1 MTTATKCR
9 HVKEISRTEEN
20 EMTANERDFTQLMQA
35 VKAGALDRRAFL
47 ARAVALGLSL
57 PMARSLL
64 AQNGVSAAGGANGTS
79 LLSRA
84 QEGTPVEGG
93 QVIIG
98 LSQEPTLFNPVLSNL
113 EVDRG
118 VQQAIFDSLWRID
131 ENAAFI
137 PNLATEIPTVDNGG
151 VSEDGMSYTF
161 HLRDDAT
168 WTDGTPLTAA
178 DVVFTHNQIMN
189 PDIPSP
195 IKLGHDKVSSIEATD
210 DYTITLTLS
219 EPFAPFLIVWSDT
232 LIVPQHILEGED
244 FLTTDFN
251 AVNPV
256 GSGAFT
262 LVRRSAGESIELAK
276 NPDWHGDGPYLDTVI
291 IKYLQDTTIL
301 YTQFRTGEVDY
312 TGIQGI
318 TADHY
323 EEALTLQDREVHVG
337 PTAFVEFIYP
347 NFGNPIFQDKAVREA
362 MYYAMDKANII
373 SQVYLNI
380 HTPSET
386 YLAETSWAI
395 NPDLPQHEYN
405 PDRAREILEEAGWE
419 LGDDGVRVKDDLRLA
434 FTNSTTAGNNVREQA
449 QQYLQQ
455 TWGDVG
461 IAMEI
466 NNMPPAVIWG
476 EYYTMSQY
484 DTVMVGEISGVG
496 GDPDATARFASSQIP
511 AKTGAGKNTMQY
523 ENPEVDELLAQ
534 GAQETDQDARRE
546 IYFRIQ
552 EILRDDLAVLPIFHY
567 NSPEGTKAGLMNYKP
582 NAFVVNNWW
591 NLYEWYWEAAAE

>member
-1 MTTATKCR
+1 MSATEC
-9 HVKEISRTEEN
+9 
-20 EMTANERDFTQLMQA
+20 DFTKLIQR
-35 VKAGALDRRAFL
+35 VKDGELDRRGFL

-57 PMARSLL
+57 PMARALL
-64 AQNGVSAAGGANGTS
+64 AQSGVSAAGGSSAKT
-79 LLSRA
+79 LVKRA
-84 QEGTPVEGG
+84 QDGTPVEGG
-93 QVIIG
+93 QLIIG

-131 ENAAFI
+131 ENAEFI

-151 VSEDGMSYTF
+151 ISPDGLTYTF
-161 HLRDDAT
+161 KLRDDAS

-178 DVVFTHNQIMN
+178 DVIFTHNQVMN

-195 IKLGHDKVSSIEATD
+195 IKIGHDKVTSIEATD

-219 EPFAPFLIVWSDT
+219 EAFAPFLIVWSDT
-232 LIVPQHILEGED
+232 LIVPQHILEGQD

-251 AVNPV
+251 AVSPI
-256 GSGAFT
+256 GSGAFIFANRT
-262 LVRRSAGESIELAK
+262 AGESIELTK
-276 NPDWHGDGPYLDTVI
+276 NPNWHGDGPYLDTVI
-291 IKYLQDTTIL
+291 IKYLQDTTTL

-323 EEALTLQDREVHVG
+323 EEAQTLEDRVIHVG
-337 PTAFVEFIYP
+337 PSAFVEFIYP
-347 NFGNPIFQDKAVREA
+347 NFGLPIFQDKAVREA
-362 MYYAMDKANII
+362 MYYAMDKQNII
-373 SQVYLNI
+373 DQVYLGI
-380 HTPSET
+380 PSPAET

-405 PDRAREILEEAGWE
+405 PDRAREILEEAGWV
-419 LGDDGVRVKDDLRLA
+419 LGDDGVRTKDDLRLS
-434 FTNSTTAGNNVREQA
+434 FSNSTTAGNNVREQA

-455 TWGDVG
+455 TWADVG
-461 IAMEI
+461 IEMQIE
-466 NNMPPAVIWG
+466 NMPPAVIWG
-476 EYYTMSQY
+476 EYYLMSQF
-484 DTVMVGEISGVG
+484 DTVMVGEVSGVG

-523 ENPEVDELLAQ
+523 ENPEVDELLEQ
-534 GAQETDQDARRE
+534 GAQEPDQETRKE
-546 IYFRIQ
+546 IYYRVQ

-567 NSPEGTKAGLMNYKP
+567 ANVEGTKTGLMNYKA

-591 NLYEWYWEAAAE
+591 NLHEWYWETPAE

>member
-1 MTTATKCR
+1 MSATEC
-9 HVKEISRTEEN
+9 
-20 EMTANERDFTQLMQA
+20 DFTKLIQR
-35 VKAGALDRRAFL
+35 VKDGELDRRGFL

-57 PMARSLL
+57 PMARALL
-64 AQNGVSAAGGANGTS
+64 AQSGVSAAGGSSAKT
-79 LLSRA
+79 LVKRA
-84 QEGTPVEGG
+84 QDGTPVEGG
-93 QVIIG
+93 QLIIG

-131 ENAAFI
+131 ENAEFI

-151 VSEDGMSYTF
+151 ISPDGLTYTF
-161 HLRDDAT
+161 KLRDDAS

-178 DVVFTHNQIMN
+178 DVIFTHNQVMN

-195 IKLGHDKVSSIEATD
+195 IKIGHDKVTSIEATD

-219 EPFAPFLIVWSDT
+219 EAFAPFLIVWSDT
-232 LIVPQHILEGED
+232 LIVPQHILEGQD

-251 AVNPV
+251 AVSPI
-256 GSGAFT
+256 GSGAFIFANRT
-262 LVRRSAGESIELAK
+262 AGESIELTK
-276 NPDWHGDGPYLDTVI
+276 NPNWHGDGPYLDTVI
-291 IKYLQDTTIL
+291 IKYLQDTTTL

-323 EEALTLQDREVHVG
+323 EEAQTLEDRVIHVG
-337 PTAFVEFIYP
+337 PSAFVEFIYP
-347 NFGNPIFQDKAVREA
+347 NFGLPIFQDKAVREA
-362 MYYAMDKANII
+362 MYYAMDKQNII
-373 SQVYLNI
+373 DQVYLGIPN
-380 HTPSET
+380 PAET

-405 PDRAREILEEAGWE
+405 PDRAREILEEAGWV
-419 LGDDGVRVKDDLRLA
+419 LGDDGVRTKDDLRLS
-434 FTNSTTAGNNVREQA
+434 FSNSTTAGNNVREQA

-455 TWGDVG
+455 TWADVG
-461 IAMEI
+461 IEMQIE
-466 NNMPPAVIWG
+466 NMPPAVIWG
-476 EYYTMSQY
+476 EYYLMSQF
-484 DTVMVGEISGVG
+484 DTVMVGEVSGVG

-523 ENPEVDELLAQ
+523 ENPEVDELLEQ
-534 GAQETDQDARRE
+534 GAQEPDQETRKE
-546 IYFRIQ
+546 IYYRVQ

-567 NSPEGTKAGLMNYKP
+567 ANVEGTKAGLMNYKA

-591 NLYEWYWEAAAE
+591 NLHEWYWETPAE

>member
-1 MTTATKCR
+1 MSATEC
-9 HVKEISRTEEN
+9 
-20 EMTANERDFTQLMQA
+20 DFTKLIQR
-35 VKAGALDRRAFL
+35 VKDGELDRRGFL

-57 PMARSLL
+57 PMARALL
-64 AQNGVSAAGGANGTS
+64 AQSGVSAAGGSSAKT
-79 LLSRA
+79 LVKRA
-84 QEGTPVEGG
+84 QDGTPVEGG
-93 QVIIG
+93 QLIIG

-131 ENAAFI
+131 ENAEFI

-151 VSEDGMSYTF
+151 ISPDGLTYTF
-161 HLRDDAT
+161 KLRDDAS

-178 DVVFTHNQIMN
+178 DVIFTHNQVMN

-195 IKLGHDKVSSIEATD
+195 IKIGHDKVTSIEATD

-219 EPFAPFLIVWSDT
+219 EAFAPFLIVWSDT
-232 LIVPQHILEGED
+232 LIVPQHILEGQD

-251 AVNPV
+251 AVSPI
-256 GSGAFT
+256 GSGAFIFANRT
-262 LVRRSAGESIELAK
+262 AGESIELTK
-276 NPDWHGDGPYLDTVI
+276 NPNWHGDGPYLDTVI
-291 IKYLQDTTIL
+291 IKYLQDTTTL

-323 EEALTLQDREVHVG
+323 EEAQTLEDRVIHVG
-337 PTAFVEFIYP
+337 PSAFVEFIYP
-347 NFGNPIFQDKAVREA
+347 NFGLPIFQDKAVREA
-362 MYYAMDKANII
+362 MYYAMDKQNII
-373 SQVYLNI
+373 DQVYLGIPN
-380 HTPSET
+380 PAET

-405 PDRAREILEEAGWE
+405 PDRAREILEEAGWV
-419 LGDDGVRVKDDLRLA
+419 LGDDGVRTKDDLRLS
-434 FTNSTTAGNNVREQA
+434 FSNSTTAGNNVREQA

-455 TWGDVG
+455 TWADVG
-461 IAMEI
+461 IEMQIE
-466 NNMPPAVIWG
+466 NMPPAVIWG
-476 EYYTMSQY
+476 EYYLMSQF
-484 DTVMVGEISGVG
+484 DTVMVGEVSGVG

-523 ENPEVDELLAQ
+523 ENPEVDELLEQ
-534 GAQETDQDARRE
+534 GAQEPDQETRKE
-546 IYFRIQ
+546 IYYRVQ

-567 NSPEGTKAGLMNYKP
+567 ANVEGTKTGLMNYKA

-591 NLYEWYWEAAAE
+591 NLHEWYWETPAE